1 MYRGLFRRGIL
12 PLCGSIALIGCLAA
26 AANIT
31 AFQAQPTQ
39 PARRTVVGI
48 RGSMFTINGQP
59 SYTALSGFPNADPN
73 LTGTLLNVRAVQAVF
88 DDANYPNGGTK
99 AKPYDSNTMGQVFF
113 DYPDGKFDADR
124 NVQEFVAA
132 LADWRKAGLLAF
144 TVNFQGG
151 GPVDGNY
158 GEDVPMQPH
167 HNSGFDAQGTL
178 KPAYAK
184 RMQKVLE
191 AADRL
196 GMVAI
201 VGFFYQ
207 GSDERIQ
214 IVEQDRH
221 LRAAVVNGIRFLKS
235 LPQRNVLIEINNE
248 TSVRGYS
255 HPMLQPDG
263 IYELVRLAKE
273 EAGKDFPVS
282 MSWSGGIMPRGS
294 KGDLALRMVD
304 YVMIHTNGRTPEQVH
319 EDIQAQRRWTG
330 YDRPLL
336 INEDGVSTFN
346 LHAAVQERV
355 GWGYYDQ
362 GWSDYRDGF
371 QSPPVNWR
379 ISTPV
384 KWQFFEQVA
393 RLSGSPVPERPA
405 VNDPEYPLVT
415 VFGLKPGQ
423 VLTKPSWIEAIVQ
436 DRHSRWPIQRVE
448 FFIDGKPF
456 SYKRTAPFMLGN
468 REWWDPRELTPGAH
482 TLRVVAYDLRGPRF
496 TETCAIEEIPFTVGP
511 VQ

>member
-1 MYRGLFRRGIL
+1 MQRLRHVTARRAGLGL
-12 PLCGSIALIGCLAA
+12 VLALALGLSHLAA
-26 AANIT
+26 
-31 AFQAQPTQ
+31 QQ
-39 PARRTVVGI
+39 PARTVVGI
-48 RGSMFTINGQP
+48 RGSHFLINGQP
-59 SYTALSGFPNADPN
+59 TYTAAAGFPNADPN
-73 LTGTLLNVRAVQAVF
+73 LTGTLLNVRAVQAIF
-88 DDANYPNGGTK
+88 DDANYPQGGTK
-99 AKPYDSNTMGQVFF
+99 AKPYPTNTMGDVAF
-113 DYPDGKFDADR
+113 DYPDGKWDPDR
-124 NVQEFVAA
+124 NVQEFIDA
-132 LADWRKAGLLAF
+132 LPDWRRAGLMAF
-144 TVNFQGG
+144 TVNLQGG

-167 HNSGFDAQGTL
+167 YNSGFDPQGAL

-184 RMQKVLE
+184 RLEKVLA

-196 GMVAI
+196 GMVVI

-214 IVEQDRH
+214 IADKDTH
-221 LRAAVVNGIRFLKS
+221 LHTAVINGIRFLKS
-235 LPQRNVLIEINNE
+235 LPHRNVLIEINNE

-255 HPMLQPDG
+255 HPLLQPDG
-263 IYELVRLAKE
+263 IYELVTLAKQ
-273 EAGKDFPVS
+273 EAGKEFPVS

-294 KGDLALRMVD
+294 KGDRALRLVD

-362 GWSDYRDGF
+362 GWSNYRDGF

-384 KWQFFEQVA
+384 KWLFFEQVA
-393 RLSGSPVPERPA
+393 KLTGSPVPAKPS
-405 VNDPEYPLVT
+405 VTDPEYPVIK
-415 VFGLKPGQ
+415 VFGLQAGQ
-423 VLTKPSWIEAIVQ
+423 RLTKASWIEAIVE
-436 DRHSRWPIQRVE
+436 DRHARWPIYSVE
-448 FFIDGKPF
+448 FFIDGKPY
-456 SYKRTAPFMLGN
+456 SYKRTAPYMLGG
-468 REWWDPRELTPGAH
+468 REWWDPSDIAPGPH
-482 TLRVVAYDLRGPRF
+482 TLRIVAYDLRGPRF
-496 TETCAIEEIPFTVGP
+496 TVACAIEEIPFTVGP
-511 VQ
+511 VE

>member
-1 MYRGLFRRGIL
+1 MQQLLLSRWLRPLFL
-12 PLCGSIALIGCLAA
+12 SIALVSCLSGDVGT
-26 AANIT
+26 N
-31 AFQAQPTQ
+31 AQGTP
-39 PARRTVVGI
+39 PRPSGRTLVGI
-48 RGSMFTINGQP
+48 NGSMFTINRQP
-59 SYTALSGFPNADPN
+59 TYTTASGFPDADPN
-73 LTGTLLNVRAVQAVF
+73 LTGTLLNVRAVQGVF
-88 DDANYPNGGTK
+88 DDANYPKGGTK
-99 AKPYDSNTMGQVFF
+99 VSPYASNTMAPVFF
-113 DYPDGKFDADR
+113 DYPDGKFDPDR
-124 NVQEFVAA
+124 NVQEFVEA
-132 LADWRKAGLLAF
+132 LPDWRKAGLLAF

-167 HNSGFDAQGTL
+167 YNSGFDPQGNL
-178 KPAYAK
+178 KPAYGK
-184 RMQKVLE
+184 RMEKVLD

-196 GMVAI
+196 GMVVI

-207 GSDERIQ
+207 GSDERIE
-214 IVEQDRH
+214 IVDQDKH
-221 LRAAVVNGIRFLKS
+221 LRSAVVNGIRFLKS
-235 LPQRNVLIEINNE
+235 LPYRNVLIEINNE

-282 MSWSGGIMPRGS
+282 MSWSGGIMPPGS

-319 EDIQAQRRWTG
+319 ETIQAQRRWTG

-346 LHAAVQERV
+346 LRAAVQERV
-355 GWGYYDQ
+355 GWGFYDQ
-362 GWSDYRDGF
+362 GWSNYRDGF

-393 RLSGSPVPERPA
+393 RLSGSPIPERPA
-405 VNDPEYPLVT
+405 VNDPEYPVIT
-415 VFGLKPGQ
+415 IFGLKRGQ

-436 DRHSRWPIQRVE
+436 DKHPRWPIHRVE

-456 SYKRTAPFMLGN
+456 SYSRTAPFMLGN
-468 REWWDPRELTPGAH
+468 REWWDPRDLTLGAH

-496 TETCAIEEIPFTVGP
+496 TETCAIEEIPFTVGSM
-511 VQ
+511 Q

>member
-1 MYRGLFRRGIL
+1 MPTSPRLCRRRKPWGLVLFCLLGLVRGVAAQE
-12 PLCGSIALIGCLAA
+12 GSG
-26 AANIT
+26 
-31 AFQAQPTQ
+31 
-39 PARRTVVGI
+39 TVVGI
-48 RGSMFTINGQP
+48 RGSMFLINGHP
-59 SYTALSGFPNADPN
+59 TYTAASGFPNADPN
-73 LTGTLLNVRAVQAVF
+73 LTGTLLNVRAVQAIF
-88 DDANYPNGGTK
+88 DDANYPKGGTK
-99 AKPYDSNTMGQVFF
+99 AQPYSTNTMGPVSF
-113 DYPDGKFDADR
+113 DYPSGKWDPDR
-124 NVQEFVAA
+124 NVQEFVDA
-132 LADWRKAGLLAF
+132 LPDWRKAGLLAF
-144 TVNFQGG
+144 TVNLQGG

-167 HNSGFDAQGTL
+167 YNSAFGPEGQFKSEYGRRL
-178 KPAYAK
+178 
-184 RMQKVLE
+184 QKVLA

-207 GSDERIQ
+207 GSDERIA
-214 IVEQDRH
+214 IVERDAH
-221 LRAAVVNGIRFLKS
+221 LRTAVVNGIRFLKS
-235 LPQRNVLIEINNE
+235 LPHRNVLIEINNE

-255 HPMLQPDG
+255 HPMLQPEG
-263 IYELVRLAKE
+263 IYELVQLAKE
-273 EAGKDFPVS
+273 EAGQDFPVS

-330 YDRPLL
+330 YHRPLL

-362 GWSDYRDGF
+362 GWSNYRDGF

-393 RLSGSPVPERPA
+393 RLTGSPIPPKPQG
-405 VNDPEYPLVT
+405 NDPEYPVIKI
-415 VFGLKPGQ
+415 FGLESGQ
-423 VLTKPSWIEAIVQ
+423 VLTKPSLIEAIVD
-436 DRHSRWPIQRVE
+436 DRHARWPIHRVE
-448 FFIDGKPF
+448 FFIDGKPY
-456 SYKRTAPFMLGN
+456 SYRRNAPFMLGG
-468 REWWDPRELTPGAH
+468 REWWDPRDLTPGPH
-482 TLRVVAYDLRGPRF
+482 KLRVAAYDLRGPRF
-496 TETCAIEEIPFTVGP
+496 TETCAIQEIPFTVGP
-511 VQ
+511 QQ